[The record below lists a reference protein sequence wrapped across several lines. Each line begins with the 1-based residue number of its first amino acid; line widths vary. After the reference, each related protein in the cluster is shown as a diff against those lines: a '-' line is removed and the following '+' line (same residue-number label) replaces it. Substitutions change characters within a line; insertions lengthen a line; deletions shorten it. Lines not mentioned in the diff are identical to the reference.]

1 MMRIPSGNVMIWSLL
16 LLTSLVAAAKPGGP
30 GPREANTTLSAV
42 DTQPV
47 WARDLQQS
55 AFAVGEELK
64 YDVKYGPIKA
74 GEARLAI
81 TDSLEC
87 LNRTC
92 YRAVNELK
100 TTGFFSRFFK
110 VNDRIESYLDHEGI
124 FPWKIKKRL
133 REGHYKQDRLTILDH
148 RQGLAYSEND
158 SVAIPPFTQDMLSII
173 YFIRTQDLDRNR
185 PIPTESIS
193 NVKLYPVDIVT
204 LGRETITVP
213 AGTFDCYIITPRYQ
227 EGFEEKPRGELY
239 LWLSNDSQRL
249 PVKMKTTLE
258 FGSIDMRLTRA
269 TGLTSGR
276 VLP

>member
-1 MMRIPSGNVMIWSLL
+1 MVRVTSSHVMVWLLL
-16 LLTSLVAAAKPGGP
+16 LLTGVMAAAEPVGLESGETKS
-30 GPREANTTLSAV
+30 NLSTLNAR
-42 DTQPV
+42 PV

-55 AFAVGEELK
+55 VFAVGEELR

-87 LNRTC
+87 LDRTC

-193 NVKLYPVDIVT
+193 NVKLYPVNIVT

-227 EGFEEKPRGELY
+227 EGFDKKPRGELY
-239 LWLSNDSQRL
+239 LWLSNDAQKL

-258 FGSIDMRLTRA
+258 FGSIDMKLTTA